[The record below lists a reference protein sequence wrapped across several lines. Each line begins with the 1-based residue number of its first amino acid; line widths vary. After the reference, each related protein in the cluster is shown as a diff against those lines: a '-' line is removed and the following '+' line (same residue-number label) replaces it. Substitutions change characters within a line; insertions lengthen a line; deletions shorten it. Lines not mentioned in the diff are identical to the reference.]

1 MDENKLYNLVSG
13 RPVSDHVADSLLNAM
28 DSGRTAHTEFLKRL
42 DINGSKS
49 FFDGITKTNP
59 KTFQDEKLKLKLKK
73 ADNSEVTVHR
83 DVLGTLLAISN
94 KENKLV
100 DINKA
105 LGPFPCSTVCAP
117 LSTNDGANR
126 KTSKSAMYK

>member
-1 MDENKLYNLVSG
+1 M
-13 RPVSDHVADSLLNAM
+13 
-28 DSGRTAHTEFLKRL
+28 
-42 DINGSKS
+42 
-49 FFDGITKTNP
+49 
-59 KTFQDEKLKLKLKK
+59 KLKLKK

-126 KTSKSAMYK
+126 KTSKSAMYKCALDDLQQIHPDDIPPDCDVYLIDLSAYVRTIVSLCRTVRDLATHLLRSIPQYA